1 MSFDELQE
9 DQVAEE
15 TPEAEAAD
23 DSVTDALADEGPTGE
38 TETGDGLEDE
48 ASPEGVDPEEG

>member
-1 MSFDELQE
+1 MSFDDPQSEENPETEPAE
-9 DQVAEE
+9 DSA
-15 TPEAEAAD
+15 
-23 DSVTDALADEGPTGE
+23 TDAFADEGPSGE